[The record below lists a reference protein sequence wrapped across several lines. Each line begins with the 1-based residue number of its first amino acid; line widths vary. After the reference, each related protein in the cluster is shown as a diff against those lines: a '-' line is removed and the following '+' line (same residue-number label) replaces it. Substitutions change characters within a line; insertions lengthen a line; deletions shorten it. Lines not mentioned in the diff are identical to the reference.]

1 MTPNE
6 IKRIIEA
13 LILCHDAP
21 MPLGQIKEALA
32 IEINHDTLRLL
43 LDEIKAEW
51 SERAVHLVQVA
62 TGYRFQTA
70 PDVTPYIDRLRA
82 EKPAQY
88 SRAVLETLA
97 IIAYRQP
104 VTRGDI
110 EDIRG
115 VTVSSNIIK
124 TLEERG
130 WIDTVGHREVP
141 GRPALLATTK
151 QFLNDLGLL
160 SLKELPA
167 LVGQADAE
175 TGQLELVQHPEDEDS
190 IVDEQQLEQMAQTLE
205 PLAEQVMAADGVAV
219 HVTEEQA
226 IHLDNAADASEQAK
240 DSDTRPS

>member
-1 MTPNE
+1 
-6 IKRIIEA
+6 
-13 LILCHDAP
+13 
-21 MPLGQIKEALA
+21 
-32 IEINHDTLRLL
+32 
-43 LDEIKAEW
+43 
-51 SERAVHLVQVA
+51 
-62 TGYRFQTA
+62 
-70 PDVTPYIDRLRA
+70 
-82 EKPAQY
+82 
-88 SRAVLETLA
+88 
-97 IIAYRQP
+97 
-104 VTRGDI
+104 
-110 EDIRG
+110 
-115 VTVSSNIIK
+115 VSSNIIK